1 MPFIRVFQGGE
12 KAEQAESFIAALNEA
27 TTQLISTHDKIWV
40 DRLTVSL
47 VKSYLW
53 TPEDL
58 VNWLLDCDVH
68 FITAHVHQG
77 KSLNNC
83 GQLGWNMVE
92 LETQL
97 QRLYYHPGFPNGI
110 QLSCPVF
117 LQNKGDYL
125 LNVSQCCNPTFL
137 YYFTDKQAKV
147 NLKR

>member
-53 TPEDL
+53 TPENL

-83 GQLGWNMVE
+83 GQLGESIAAFVQSSRISKWDSV
-92 LETQL
+92 
-97 QRLYYHPGFPNGI
+97 I
-110 QLSCPVF
+110 LSCF
-117 LQNKGDYL
+117 L
-125 LNVSQCCNPTFL
+125 T
-137 YYFTDKQAKV
+137 
-147 NLKR
+147 R